1 MKVYRFFFIALF
13 LFSGDG
19 FSSSLQLGPR
29 SFGNSVKLFID
40 NDVKSD
46 FNEQLTIDDRKW
58 LHDTPTLHVG
68 LLSPLTP
75 PFELL
80 TSKNNFEGIS
90 ADLLS
95 MLSML
100 ANVKVHLH
108 YYQDQHH
115 ALSALAR
122 NEIQIISI
130 NALLKNDMHSLAKAG
145 WFSKEIIKSGYVY
158 LLGDAKHKTDIIER
172 ATIAYEVGSL
182 NYTDLKKLYPL
193 ANIIAYDNAAVAF
206 DAVLFGEADYLA
218 AGRLVG
224 RYLNGGR
231 FGNLSLLK
239 KLEIKNKPLA
249 FFVGRN
255 NPQALSVINTFVD
268 IFQQHGLYSNLDLRW
283 RGGMGS
289 EPLNLSEELSTSEYK
304 AIKEREIRVGLIK
317 NNLPFSF
324 IDNKDQW
331 RGVIIDIL
339 EHISIQTGISF
350 SEYAYDR
357 FEDAEKALLNKE
369 VDVIGSISDH
379 VPNGMYLTSLY
390 YNSDDIL
397 VEIIAND
404 RRSITPKIYGVAS
417 SNRHEVES
425 SRILKNKTVSLS
437 LYDTDFDV
445 LQDLEAGSINHAIV
459 SLYSA
464 EYYRNISSRPF
475 KILMALN
482 GNNIERVFSVRNEDK
497 LLLKIINTS
506 LSLSLPSELAGMAYK
521 WRYGPKPYIGF
532 WAQYKRIIIPTSLML
547 VLLILIYVYYSY
559 RLAKALKYRKQAEV
573 NLISQLDLMQ
583 GFVNGIPHPVAL
595 LGSQLNIIFKNKSF
609 DDEFCLNPNENIKSL
624 TDVMSSEDIAR
635 ISKSAD
641 SAIADNLV
649 LTHEL
654 QITIGGRARDIQDWF
669 IPYEDVTDSTKGVF
683 WGWFDVT
690 WRNEAYATAMQARAE
705 AEQANKAKSEFI
717 ATISHEIRTPLNIIN
732 GFLEILNNSNSLT
745 SVERQELM
753 YIRNASNSLLEL
765 VGDVLDVTKIE
776 SGLLTI
782 NLSASDVYSI
792 IYDAVKVFKLASTEK
807 GIVFID
813 EIFIDSPC
821 WGMIDSLRFRQVF
834 YNLLSNAVKFTQQ
847 GTIIVSA
854 RISSGTLYVTVQ
866 DTGIGIASDK
876 LGTLFKPF
884 VQAHMDGNIKG
895 AGLGLNISRR
905 LCELMGGGISISSVK
920 GKGTTAEFY
929 IPYEVATPVVDS
941 EESDSGH
948 KKIGCGISTI
958 VIVDDHPVNLL
969 LLEKQLTTS
978 GYKVFKADTAI
989 DVMKLLSE
997 EQIDAILTDCQ
1008 MPDIDGF
1015 ELAQLVREKESKNE
1029 FEYRHIII
1037 GLTASG
1043 LDLDKQKALQCG
1055 MDDCLFKP
1063 IDRMA
1068 LNKAFEPYQSKIC
1081 REGDSE
1087 YANIETLSD
1096 IDSLLLMVHNS
1107 SLEDLESARQALAT
1121 LNIDT
1126 LSSLIH
1132 RIKGAYLMFG
1142 NAEIV
1147 DICKSLELNLHDE
1160 IDIRVINND
1169 FDELERLINDNR

>member
-1 MKVYRFFFIALF
+1 MKVYKLIFIVF
-13 LFSGDG
+13 ILFSNVG
-19 FSSSLQLGPR
+19 FPSSLQPGPR
-29 SFGNSVKLFID
+29 SFGNSFELFID
-40 NDVKSD
+40 GDVKSD
-46 FNEQLTIDDRKW
+46 FNEQLTVDERKW
-58 LHDTPTLHVG
+58 LHDNPTLHVG
-68 LLSPLTP
+68 VVSPLTP
-75 PFELL
+75 PFEIV
-80 TSKNNFEGIS
+80 TSNNNFEGIS

-95 MLSML
+95 MLSRL
-100 ANVKVHLH
+100 ANVKIQLH
-108 YYQDQHH
+108 YYQEQHQ

-130 NALLKNDMHSLAKAG
+130 NDILQNDMHNLAKAG
-145 WFSKEIIKSGYVY
+145 WFTKEIIKGGYVY
-158 LLGDAKHKTDIIER
+158 LLGDIKHKTDVIEH
-172 ATIAYEVGSL
+172 ATIAYEVGAL

-193 ANIIAYDNAAVAF
+193 ANIVAYEHAAVAF
-206 DAVLFGEADYLA
+206 DAVLFGEADYFA
-218 AGRLVG
+218 ASRLIG

-231 FGNLSLLK
+231 FGNLALLK

-255 NPQALSVINTFVD
+255 NPQALSVMNAFVD
-268 IFQQHGLYSNLDLRW
+268 IFQQHGLYSYLDLRW

-289 EPLNLSEELSTSEYK
+289 ELLSLSERLTTAEYK

-317 NNLPFSF
+317 SNLPFSF
-324 IDNKDQW
+324 IDDKGQW

-339 EHISIQTGISF
+339 DHISIQTGINF

-369 VDVIGSISDH
+369 VDIIGSITEH
-379 VPNGMYLTSLY
+379 VPNGKFLTSLY

-404 RRSITPKIYGVAS
+404 KLSDTHRIYGIAS
-417 SNRHEVES
+417 SNRQEVENA
-425 SRILKNKTVSLS
+425 RIFKNWTASLS

-445 LQDLEAGSINHAIV
+445 LQDLEAGHINSAIV

-464 EYYRNISSRPF
+464 EYYRKISSRPF
-475 KILMALN
+475 KILRALN
-482 GNNIERVFSVRNEDK
+482 GNNIERAFSVRNEDK
-497 LLLKIINTS
+497 GLLKIINTS
-506 LSLSLPSELAGMAYK
+506 LSHSLPSELAVMAYK

-532 WAQYKRIIIPTSLML
+532 WAQYKRIIIPTLLMSA
-547 VLLILIYVYYSY
+547 LLILTYIYYSY
-559 RLAKALKYRKQAEV
+559 RLAKALKYRKQAEIK
-573 NLISQLDLMQ
+573 LISQLNLMQ

-609 DDEFCLNPNENIKSL
+609 DDEFRLSSGENIKNL
-624 TDVMSSEDIAR
+624 AGVMSNEDIAR
-635 ISKSAD
+635 ISRCVD
-641 SAIADNLV
+641 SAIANNLV
-649 LTHEL
+649 LTNEL
-654 QITIGGRARDIQDWF
+654 QITIADRVRDIQDWF

-732 GFLEILNNSNSLT
+732 GFLEILNNSKSLT

-753 YIRNASNSLLEL
+753 YIRNASSSLLEL

-782 NLSASDVYSI
+782 NYSASDIYSI
-792 IYDAVKVFKLASTEK
+792 IYDAVKAFKLASAKK
-807 GIVFID
+807 GIVLID
-813 EIFIDSPC
+813 EILIDSPC
-821 WGMIDSLRFRQVF
+821 WGVIDSLRVRQVF

-847 GTIIVSA
+847 GTIIVSV
-854 RISSGTLYVTVQ
+854 RISNRTLYVKVQ
-866 DTGIGIASDK
+866 DTGIGIASEK

-884 VQAHMDGNIKG
+884 VQAHFDGNIKG
-895 AGLGLNISRR
+895 SGLGLNISRR

-929 IPYEVATPVVDS
+929 IPYQEAMPVVDY
-941 EESDSGH
+941 EESEPGH
-948 KKIGCGISTI
+948 KYTACGLSTI

-969 LLEKQLTTS
+969 LLEKQLTIS

-989 DVMKLLSE
+989 DVMKLLGE
-997 EQIDAILTDCQ
+997 ESIDAILTDCQ

-1015 ELAQLVREKESKNE
+1015 ELAQLVREKESRNE
-1029 FEYRHIII
+1029 FERRHVII

-1043 LDLDKQKALQCG
+1043 LEIDKRRAVECG

-1063 IDRMA
+1063 IDRVS
-1068 LNKAFEPYQSKIC
+1068 LSKAFEPYHNQFC
-1081 REGDSE
+1081 REDRYEKPYVVISNNNDE
-1087 YANIETLSD
+1087 ILH
-1096 IDSLLLMVHNS
+1096 MVQNS
-1107 SLEDLESARQALAT
+1107 SLEDLMLAREALAT
-1121 LNIDT
+1121 LNIDA

-1132 RIKGAYLMFG
+1132 RIKGVYLMFG
-1142 NAEIV
+1142 NEEIV
-1147 DICKSLELNLHDE
+1147 SVCKLLEVNIQNE
-1160 IDIRVINND
+1160 IDGD
-1169 FDELERLINDNR
+1169 FVNKNIDVLERLINES